1 MLGLIGEDKEKHSE
15 IIKETATERFLNL
28 EKDMNIY
35 IHSILKS
42 PIWFNSQKSSPK
54 KKCIIKTPK
63 INNNFEKRK
72 QTGFLHLQNIFR
84 KTVNR
89 FLRRNF
95 AGQRLMSYF
104 TELTNTSSWDLHV

>member
-42 PIWFNSQKSSPK
+42 PIWFNSQKS
-54 KKCIIKTPK
+54 
-63 INNNFEKRK
+63 
-72 QTGFLHLQNIFR
+72 
-84 KTVNR
+84 
-89 FLRRNF
+89 
-95 AGQRLMSYF
+95 
-104 TELTNTSSWDLHV
+104 